1 MVVMG
6 IVTVIV
12 IVIAIVI
19 VMHLIVM
26 FPEEVPA
33 TRDLVWAMVMAD
45 PTIDPIPMNTV
56 SRHRFICYKTRLMSP
71 A

>member
-6 IVTVIV
+6 IVTV

-26 FPEEVPA
+26 VLEEVPA
-33 TRDLVWAMVMAD
+33 TRDLV
-45 PTIDPIPMNTV
+45 
-56 SRHRFICYKTRLMSP
+56 
-71 A
+71 

>member
-12 IVIAIVI
+12 IAIVIVI

-26 FPEEVPA
+26 VPEEVPA
-33 TRDLVWAMVMAD
+33 TRDLV
-45 PTIDPIPMNTV
+45 
-56 SRHRFICYKTRLMSP
+56 
-71 A
+71 

>member
-26 FPEEVPA
+26 GPEEVPA
-33 TRDLVWAMVMAD
+33 TRGLV
-45 PTIDPIPMNTV
+45 
-56 SRHRFICYKTRLMSP
+56 
-71 A
+71 